1 MRINQIARE
10 HNLSNR
16 EVIDYLASIGISGK
30 SHSSS
35 VDDET
40 REKIL
45 VHFGRKDGPVEEE
58 KPKTNRFK
66 RLKRPRGWKPKPK
79 VEKVEE
85 EEVAAKEMPT
95 VAPEEPKVE
104 KEVETPPVTPTVAAE
119 EAPPVVEPTPEP
131 KPEEPEVIEP
141 VEAEAKPVEAE
152 PAEEAPPTA
161 VEERAPKES
170 GQEVAPKPP
179 VEKPKKAPT
188 EEIILGTPEEAARR
202 AWDREKAKEKER
214 GRWKTDDAIRK
225 EIQKLKLKKKRP
237 MVEEEVARVAEPRRG
252 RGAPKGK
259 TKKAWK
265 RSKRERQEAQLAE
278 ERQRQE
284 QAKTTLKVHEATTVA
299 DVASG
304 LDIPA
309 VELIS
314 KLVQLGVMATVN
326 QRLDYDTIQIIA
338 DEFGFKVEQAD
349 LFDAELFSHLEET
362 TEISE
367 ADLKPRPPV
376 VTVMGHVDHGKT
388 KLLDAIRSS
397 DVASGEAGGIT
408 QHIGAYHVSTPRGDI
423 VFVDTPGH
431 EAFTSM
437 RARGAMVTDIVV
449 LVVAADDGVMPQT
462 IEAIHHAKAAG
473 VPIIVAVNKIDL
485 AGANPDRVKQQLGE
499 QGLVPEEW
507 SGETMFV
514 QCSALKHQGIDDLLE
529 HILLQAEMLELK
541 ANPNTRARGAV
552 LEAKVEQGRGVVTTV
567 LVQQGTLCV
576 GDACITG
583 VYSGRVRAMHSDR
596 GEPIESAGPSMPVEI
611 LGLNDVPASGDPF
624 VVVPEDSQAK
634 QISNRLQQIQREREL
649 RRTRRV
655 TFEDLHAQIEQG
667 EIKELNLII
676 KGDVQGSVEALRSNL
691 ESIASDKVK
700 LNIIHSG
707 AGAVSESDVM
717 LASASNALVLGFNV
731 EPTVRAEELGRQE
744 NVQIRTYRV
753 IYDAIASIRD
763 AMTGLLEKD
772 YAENVLGRG
781 EVREVF
787 RTSKGFSIAGSYVR
801 DGHLTR
807 NAHIRILRDSVV
819 VHEGRLASLRR
830 FKEDV
835 REVGQGMECGIGVE
849 RFNDIRVGDVVECY
863 ELEEVAPTL

>member
-10 HNLSNR
+10 NNLSNR

-35 VDDET
+35 VDEET
-40 REKIL
+40 RDKIL
-45 VHFGRKDGPVEEE
+45 VHFGRKDGTVEEE
-58 KPKTNRFK
+58 KPKSSRFK
-66 RLKRPRGWKPKPK
+66 RLKRPRGWKPQPKP
-79 VEKVEE
+79 EKKEE
-85 EEVAAKEMPT
+85 EIATK
-95 VAPEEPKVE
+95 EEPKEIPEEKREEAETLVPSAPPAPEREGVPVAEQKPEEFTPEPETLEPAEAKAEAVE
-104 KEVETPPVTPTVAAE
+104 EKPAEEKPAAE
-119 EAPPVVEPTPEP
+119 EPV
-131 KPEEPEVIEP
+131 
-141 VEAEAKPVEAE
+141 
-152 PAEEAPPTA
+152 
-161 VEERAPKES
+161 
-170 GQEVAPKPP
+170 QEVAEQPVAKEPKR
-179 VEKPKKAPT
+179 PKEPSRPQEEVILGVP
-188 EEIILGTPEEAARR
+188 EEIARKE
-202 AWDREKAKEKER
+202 RERPKEKEKEQ

-237 MVEEEVARVAEPRRG
+237 MVEEQVAKVVEPRRG

-284 QAKTTLKVHEATTVA
+284 QAMTTLKIHEATTVA
-299 DVASG
+299 DIASG
-304 LDIPA
+304 LNIPPA
-309 VELIS
+309 ELIG
-314 KLVQLGVMATVN
+314 KLVQMGVMATVN
-326 QRLDYDTIQIIA
+326 QRLDPDTIQIIA
-338 DEFGFKVEQAD
+338 DEYGFNVEQTD
-349 LFDAELFSHLEET
+349 LFDAELFGHLEE
-362 TEISE
+362 EKE
-367 ADLKPRPPV
+367 VAEGDLKLRPPV

-397 DVASGEAGGIT
+397 DVVSGEAGGIT
-408 QHIGAYHVSTPRGDI
+408 QHIGAYHVRTPGGEI

-437 RARGAMVTDIVV
+437 RARGAMVTDIVI

-485 AGANPDRVKQQLGE
+485 ASANPDRVKQQLAD

-507 SGETMFV
+507 SGETMYV
-514 QCSALKHQGIDDLLE
+514 QCSALKRQGIDDLLE
-529 HILLQAEMLELK
+529 HILLQAEVLELK
-541 ANPNTRARGAV
+541 ANPDARARGAV
-552 LEAKVEQGRGVVTTV
+552 LEAKVEQGRGVVTTL
-567 LVQQGTLCV
+567 LVQQGTLRL

-583 VYSGRVRAMHSDR
+583 VYNGRIRAMHSDR
-596 GEPIESAGPSMPVEI
+596 GEPIEEAGPSVPVEI
-611 LGLNDVPASGDPF
+611 LGLNDVPDSGDPF

-634 QISNRLQQIQREREL
+634 QISSRLQQIQREREL

-655 TFEDLHAQIEQG
+655 TLEDLHAQIEQG
-667 EIKELNLII
+667 EIKELNLVV
-676 KGDVQGSVEALRSNL
+676 KADVQGSVEAVCSNL
-691 ESIASDKVK
+691 ENIESAKVK

-707 AGAVSESDVM
+707 AGAISESDVM
-717 LASASNALVLGFNV
+717 LASASNALVIGFNIR
-731 EPTVRAEELGRQE
+731 PTPRAEELARQE

-753 IYDAIASIRD
+753 IYDAISSIRD
-763 AMTGLLEKD
+763 AMAGLLDKD
-772 YAENVLGRG
+772 FEENVLGRC

-801 DGHLTR
+801 DGHLAR

-863 ELEEVAPTL
+863 ELEEVAPSL